1 MNREKCIKNASKVFS
16 GMVDSSN
23 TVRLWADEWV
33 DNMETSLMREG
44 EKWVQLTAPHRN
56 ENFFDGRT

>member
-1 MNREKCIKNASKVFS
+1 
-16 GMVDSSN
+16 MVDSSN
-23 TVRLWADEWV
+23 TDRLWADEWV